1 VSKAE
6 WLALSGAD
14 GVGGATLRAL
24 LNEFGSIEGVHAA
37 DDTALQAVLKQVS
50 RNAVRAS
57 GVLTHLRR
65 SCLAALQADIA
76 ALSLR
81 GIELLTPDD
90 AGYPVRLRDPGIDP
104 CVLYLR
110 GSLLPE
116 DALAVAIV
124 GTRRPTPDALDSAA
138 QIARE
143 LAGRGVTVV
152 SGLATGIDTGAHRG
166 ALEAGG
172 RTIAVLPSGFDAIHP
187 TQNVDLADTITQ
199 SGALVSEYAPDVRL
213 RPRNLMIRN
222 GIVVALSL
230 AVIIVQ
236 ADARQEDGQ
245 QTGSMDAAA
254 RAVRLGRA
262 LYAIPESSGADE
274 LIDVGCKVPGA
285 DRRAPA
291 RFVRAMPL
299 DPSATDWAMWVSE
312 LEAPTTSDNS
322 ASSPG
327 VPTQPA
333 LF

>member
-24 LNEFGSIEGVHAA
+24 LSRFGSIEGIHAA
-37 DDTALQAVLKQVS
+37 GDTALMATLNEVL
-50 RNAVRAS
+50 RTPVRAT

-65 SCLAALQADIA
+65 ASLTALEAEIA
-76 ALSLR
+76 ALENR
-81 GIELLTPDD
+81 GITLLTPDD
-90 AGYPVRLRDPGIDP
+90 AGYPARLRDPGIDP

-116 DALAVAIV
+116 DELAVAVV

-138 QIARE
+138 HIARE

-152 SGLATGIDTGAHRG
+152 SGLAMGIDAAAHRG
-166 ALEAGG
+166 ALEADG

-187 TQNVDLADTITQ
+187 TQNVDLAEQIAQ
-199 SGALVSEYAPDVRL
+199 SGALISEYAPDVRL

-222 GIVVALSL
+222 GVVVALSL
-230 AVIIVQ
+230 AVIVVQ
-236 ADARQEDGQ
+236 AEATQEDGR
-245 QTGSMDAAA
+245 QTGTMDAAA
-254 RAVRLGRA
+254 RAARLGRT
-262 LYAIPESSGADE
+262 LYAIPGSSGADA
-274 LIDVGCKVPGA
+274 LIATGCRMPGS
-285 DRRAPA
+285 DRKAPPRYVKATPLAPA
-291 RFVRAMPL
+291 GSDWDAWVAALRALAEGGTP
-299 DPSATDWAMWVSE
+299 P
-312 LEAPTTSDNS
+312 
-322 ASSPG
+322 ASPA